1 VLSADSVS
9 LIRVTKSVLDNHGS
23 IVHSESVQEF
33 NSVDDEKTA
42 GCLISNS
49 TVLATDGELIDN
61 ITGVYG
67 IVYVPI
73 LYHLAKGQLSQ
84 EDALDD
90 FDYCWVLKVSF
101 SDIVSMTAFKE
112 INFNVDCKGDDIC
125 MLIQEIK
132 RWMRAYRHKLI
143 SYYRSQTLTMLG
155 SLCEQFTNGMYLI
168 SLYQNDGYISE
179 VEGFAAAVTQIF
191 NISNLN
197 NIKQHIQSARLHW
210 FVDSSLVGT
219 STKSNFKS
227 ESAWY
232 TCDLPTSVSNTVNSP
247 TMRDAAL
254 FGSLTTTDN
263 DVVYNYDILQQMI
276 RMEKWNKRQ
285 SLNPNDLLATVQES
299 KGFIYKTA
307 SALSSDQDGDLV
319 PCLFISVGSTQ
330 QPTVFQFIFNKGSRL
345 MANAEDTK
353 SVIHLLRETISQ
365 SLQFMQKLKIANNSL
380 LAGECEA
387 RLTRRLLRIKSRC
400 YNEICAEATSGYNI
414 ANLCSGV
421 QALLVK
427 QPGVHSVWLSCIDT
441 INGSIMYQ
449 QLCGVQSVL
458 SLSNDEIAP
467 LPTQSDSNKLLNL
480 GMSASAQLSPT
491 KKSNENADIY
501 WSTELPS
508 GRKNTEFVLECR
520 EMAGRL
526 VVYYLSDDELRIA
539 AELTAKRTNYIE
551 AKNTDMKDYTL
562 GMGYDAEIL
571 LWLTTKNEIY
581 QQLEREVFRGLCR
594 TLARRIF
601 ELNKGQQNK
610 QLLIDR
616 KNDLLSHKSK
626 LESADTDMKKLEA
639 TRDSLATQLEQSLAD
654 AANLKSRLREEQEQT
669 AILERKHRDVQR
681 ATTAT
686 VYDLK
691 NECARKDSL
700 LQRALTSV
708 QEERRLGD
716 ERREAVI
723 LDLQR
728 GSIVLQSLSSS
739 Y

>member
-1 VLSADSVS
+1 
-9 LIRVTKSVLDNHGS
+9 
-23 IVHSESVQEF
+23 
-33 NSVDDEKTA
+33 
-42 GCLISNS
+42 
-49 TVLATDGELIDN
+49 
-61 ITGVYG
+61 
-67 IVYVPI
+67 
-73 LYHLAKGQLSQ
+73 
-84 EDALDD
+84 
-90 FDYCWVLKVSF
+90 
-101 SDIVSMTAFKE
+101 
-112 INFNVDCKGDDIC
+112 
-125 MLIQEIK
+125 
-132 RWMRAYRHKLI
+132 
-143 SYYRSQTLTMLG
+143 
-155 SLCEQFTNGMYLI
+155 
-168 SLYQNDGYISE
+168 
-179 VEGFAAAVTQIF
+179 
-191 NISNLN
+191 
-197 NIKQHIQSARLHW
+197 
-210 FVDSSLVGT
+210 
-219 STKSNFKS
+219 
-227 ESAWY
+227 
-232 TCDLPTSVSNTVNSP
+232 
-247 TMRDAAL
+247 
-254 FGSLTTTDN
+254 
-263 DVVYNYDILQQMI
+263 
-276 RMEKWNKRQ
+276 
-285 SLNPNDLLATVQES
+285 
-299 KGFIYKTA
+299 
-307 SALSSDQDGDLV
+307 
-319 PCLFISVGSTQ
+319 
-330 QPTVFQFIFNKGSRL
+330 

-365 SLQFMQKLKIANNSL
+365 SLQFMQKLKIANSSL

-427 QPGVHSVWLSCIDT
+427 QPGIHSVWLSCIDT

-458 SLSNDEIAP
+458 SLSSDEIAP

-551 AKNTDMKDYTL
+551 AKNTDMKDYAL
-562 GMGYDAEIL
+562 GMGYDAEVL
-571 LWLTTKNEIY
+571 LWLTSKNEVY

-708 QEERRLGD
+708 QEERRLGE

-728 GSIVLQSLSSS
+728 GIIVLSI
-739 Y
+739 